1 MAYTLHL
8 IMVLIM
14 IVMGG
19 VFLRI
24 STLRPGWFVKY
35 MRIRGKYEYAG
46 EGPIYILIAIF
57 FIAGGIIFFF
67 SK

>member
-1 MAYTLHL
+1 MTYTLHL
-8 IMVLIM
+8 IMALIM
-14 IVMGG
+14 VAMGI
-19 VFLRI
+19 VFLRV

-35 MRIRGKYEYAG
+35 MRIRGKYANAG